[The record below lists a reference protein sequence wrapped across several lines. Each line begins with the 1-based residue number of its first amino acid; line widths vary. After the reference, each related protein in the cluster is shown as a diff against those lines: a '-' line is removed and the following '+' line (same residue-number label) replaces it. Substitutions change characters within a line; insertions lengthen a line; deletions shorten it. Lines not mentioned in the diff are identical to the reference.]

1 VNSPN
6 VYVRTGILA
15 LLSGLMFSIGP
26 TTVDFSL
33 PSMPSIQHDIGTAR
47 VRVELTL
54 TLLLLGL
61 TITQFV
67 FGAIADRYGRRR
79 TILICLIIYSVAG
92 LGAFAAPNLVM
103 FSVARLC
110 QALGFGIAVVLIR
123 SAVVDVSD
131 ERRTAGIFSTAVT
144 IVSLA
149 TIVAP
154 TLGGQIFSHFG
165 WRAVFLAMSAF
176 GLLVFAAVALLLPET
191 FPADRRVVVK
201 FSKVFS
207 TYGRLLS
214 NRRFAAF
221 AAIGA
226 CSAAFQFTYN
236 TGGPTV
242 VIEHYHVSAG
252 TAGLLFSLIAVS
264 TAVASQLNAV
274 LVKWLDP
281 DRILGLAVM
290 LSVVASVALL
300 VSVFTEAGGVA
311 GLIISLFLLISTVGF
326 IMGNSMA
333 GAISS
338 AGDQAGAASA
348 LVGVMQFL
356 FGTIGSGIVGLV
368 PDAAGRTMGIVVGV
382 LSLAAVVMM
391 LRIGPAN
398 TDAVV
403 ASQGRTT

>member
-1 VNSPN
+1 
-6 VYVRTGILA
+6 
-15 LLSGLMFSIGP
+15 MFAIGP

-33 PSMPSIQHDIGTAR
+33 PSMPSIQHAIGTGHM
-47 VRVELTL
+47 RVELTL

-61 TITQFV
+61 TVTQFV

-79 TILICLIIYSVAG
+79 TILIALVIYSLAAV
-92 LGAFAAPNLVM
+92 GASFASNLLM
-103 FSVARLC
+103 FSLARLG
-110 QALGFGIAVVLIR
+110 QALGFGVAVVLIR
-123 SAVVDVSD
+123 SAVVDISD

-149 TIVAP
+149 TVVAP
-154 TLGGQIFSHFG
+154 TVGGQILSHFG
-165 WRAVFLAMSAF
+165 WRAVFLAMAAV
-176 GLLVFAAVALLLPET
+176 GVLVFLAVAFLLPET
-191 FPADRRVVVK
+191 LPLERRTVVK

-226 CSAAFQFTYN
+226 CAAAFQFTYN

-252 TAGLLFSLIAVS
+252 TAGFLFSLIAVS
-264 TAVASQLNAV
+264 TAAASQLNAL

-281 DRILGLAVM
+281 ERILGLAVL
-290 LSVVASVALL
+290 LSVVASLALL
-300 VSVFTEAGGVA
+300 GSVFTDVGGVA
-311 GLIISLFLLISTVGF
+311 GLVVSLFILISTVGF

-348 LVGVMQFL
+348 LVGVLQFL
-356 FGTIGSGIVGLV
+356 FGTIGSGIVGLI
-368 PDAAGRTMGIVVGV
+368 PDTAGRTMGVVIGL
-382 LSLAAVVMM
+382 LSLVAVVMIM
-391 LRIGPAN
+391 RIRPAN
-398 TDAVV
+398 TQVV
-403 ASQGRTT
+403 AAS

>member
-1 VNSPN
+1 MNTTN
-6 VYVRTGILA
+6 VHVRTGILA
-15 LLSGLMFSIGP
+15 LLSGLMFAVGP
-26 TTVDFSL
+26 TTVDLSL
-33 PSMPSIQHDIGTAR
+33 PSMPSIQHDIGTGHM
-47 VRVELTL
+47 RVELTL

-61 TITQFV
+61 TVTQFI

-79 TILICLIIYSVAG
+79 TILIALVIYSLAA
-92 LGAFAAPNLVM
+92 LGASFAGNLLM
-103 FSVARLC
+103 FSLARLG
-110 QALGFGIAVVLIR
+110 QALGFGVAVVLIR
-123 SAVVDVSD
+123 SAVVDISD

-149 TIVAP
+149 TVVAP
-154 TLGGQIFSHFG
+154 SVGGQILSHFG
-165 WRAVFLAMSAF
+165 WRAVFLAMSAV
-176 GLLVFAAVALLLPET
+176 GALVFVAVAFLLPET
-191 FPADRRVVVK
+191 LPLERRTVVK

-226 CSAAFQFTYN
+226 CAATFQFTYN

-242 VIEHYHVSAG
+242 VIEHYHVTAG
-252 TAGLLFSLIAVS
+252 TAGFLFSLIAVS

-281 DRILGLAVM
+281 DRILGLAVL
-290 LSVVASVALL
+290 LSVVASAALL
-300 VSVFTEAGGVA
+300 GSVFTDVGGVA
-311 GLIISLFLLISTVGF
+311 GLVVSLFILISTVGF

-348 LVGVMQFL
+348 LVGVLQFL
-356 FGTIGSGIVGLV
+356 FGTVGSGIVGLI
-368 PDAAGRTMGIVVGV
+368 PDTAGRTMGVVVGL
-382 LSLAAVVMM
+382 LSLVAVVMM
-391 LRIGPAN
+391 MRIRPAN
-398 TDAVV
+398 TQVVV
-403 ASQGRTT
+403 AG

>member
-1 VNSPN
+1 VNSTN

-15 LLSGLMFSIGP
+15 LLTGLMFSVGP

-33 PSMPSIQHDIGTAR
+33 PSMPSIQHDIGTR
-47 VRVELTL
+47 HMRVELTL

-61 TITQFV
+61 TVTQFV

-79 TILICLIIYSVAG
+79 TILTAMIIYCLAA
-92 LGAFAAPNLVM
+92 LGASFAGNLVM

-110 QALGFGIAVVLIR
+110 QAVGFGIAVALIR

-144 IVSLA
+144 IVSLVTVA
-149 TIVAP
+149 AP
-154 TLGGQIFSHFG
+154 TVGGQIFSHFG
-165 WRAVFLAMSAF
+165 WRAVFQCMAAF
-176 GLLVFAAVALLLPET
+176 GALVFVAVVLLLPET
-191 FPADRRVVVK
+191 HPPERRSEVK
-201 FSKVFS
+201 FSDVFS
-207 TYGRLLS
+207 TYGKLLS

-226 CSAAFQFTYN
+226 CAAAFQFTYN

-242 VIEHYHVSAG
+242 VIEHYHFSAA
-252 TAGLLFSLIAVS
+252 TAGFLFSLIAVS
-264 TAVASQLNAV
+264 TAAASQLNAV

-281 DRILGLAVM
+281 DRILGLAVL
-290 LSVVASVALL
+290 LSVVASAGLL

-311 GLIISLFLLISTVGF
+311 GLVICLFVLIATIGF

-333 GAISS
+333 GAITS

-348 LVGVMQFL
+348 LVGALQFL
-356 FGTIGSGIVGLV
+356 FGTIGSGIVGLI
-368 PDAAGRTMGIVVGV
+368 PDIAGRTMGVVIGL
-382 LSLAAVVMM
+382 LSLTAVVM
-391 LRIGPAN
+391 LVRIRPAN
-398 TDAVV
+398 PQAVV
-403 ASQGRTT
+403 ADQGRTA

>member
-1 VNSPN
+1 VNTTN
-6 VYVRTGILA
+6 VHVRTGILA
-15 LLSGLMFSIGP
+15 LLSGLMFAIGP

-33 PSMPSIQHDIGTAR
+33 PSMPSIQHDIGTAHM
-47 VRVELTL
+47 RVELTL

-61 TITQFV
+61 TVTQFV

-79 TILICLIIYSVAG
+79 TILTALVIYCLAAV
-92 LGAFAAPNLVM
+92 GASLADNLVM
-103 FSVARLC
+103 FSVARLG
-110 QALGFGIAVVLIR
+110 QAVGFGIAVALIR
-123 SAVVDVSD
+123 SAVVDISD

-149 TIVAP
+149 TVAAP
-154 TLGGQIFSHFG
+154 TVGGLIFTHTG
-165 WRAVFLAMSAF
+165 WRTVFLCMGAFGALVFLAV
-176 GLLVFAAVALLLPET
+176 LTLLPET
-191 FPADRRVVVK
+191 HPSSRRSVVK
-201 FSKVFS
+201 FANVFS

-226 CSAAFQFTYN
+226 CAAAFQFTYN

-242 VIEHYHVSAG
+242 VIEHYHLSAA
-252 TAGLLFSLIAVS
+252 TAGFLFSLIAVS
-264 TAVASQLNAV
+264 TAAASQLNAL

-281 DRILGLAVM
+281 DRILGLAVL

-300 VSVFTEAGGVA
+300 VSVFTGAGGVA
-311 GLIISLFLLISTVGF
+311 GLVICLFVLISTVGF

-348 LVGVMQFL
+348 LVGALQFL
-356 FGTIGSGIVGLV
+356 FGTIGSGIVGLI
-368 PDAAGRTMGIVVGV
+368 PDTAGRTMGVVIGL
-382 LSLAAVVMM
+382 LSLTAVVMVLRIRPANTAAVVA
-391 LRIGPAN
+391 G
-398 TDAVV
+398 
-403 ASQGRTT
+403 